1 MSHTHDTN
9 GQDPR
14 KNEEGCC
21 GSGGCCCGETKETAG
36 AGGASASTSPGASA
50 CCGEGKE
57 TAGAQV
63 GDCSC
68 GDCGGEPC
76 MPAPTFSTFVLSL
89 ASSALVNLGEVP
101 DPSTGKQEANL
112 VLAKHTIDLINKLQE
127 KIHNGLDAEES
138 RLLEG
143 VLYELRM
150 KFVLKK

>member
-1 MSHTHDTN
+1 
-9 GQDPR
+9 
-14 KNEEGCC
+14 
-21 GSGGCCCGETKETAG
+21 
-36 AGGASASTSPGASA
+36 
-50 CCGEGKE
+50 
-57 TAGAQV
+57 
-63 GDCSC
+63 
-68 GDCGGEPC
+68 

-112 VLAKHTIDLINKLQE
+112 VLAKHTIDLINMLQE